1 MANCYGMDGNAEQ
14 MLNLIERSQKTYLEL
29 DDTSRLGNSY
39 AEMGNTFKTLYQL
52 DRSIDMFEKAK
63 PIFLSEEMYF
73 KYNQVLIIQSDVFI
87 DQSDFDSAN
96 KNLEEAD
103 KYTGKF
109 DNAMMNGRIAFSYAR
124 VMYGKGDLSDA
135 TEYIDESIEI
145 FQDLNNKVQLASL
158 YLLKANVLI
167 DRKKLKRVE
176 KCIDKAKKYMKR
188 LNDPGLESNLQITK
202 KKYNDL
208 T

>member
-1 MANCYGMDGNAEQ
+1 MLLSKKVLASVDGDTVLVADVSDPYIHHNA
-14 MLNLIERSQKTYLEL
+14 
-29 DDTSRLGNSY
+29 
-39 AEMGNTFKTLYQL
+39 FKTLHRY
-52 DRSIDMFEKAK
+52 DESIFMFEKAK

-73 KYNQVLIIQSDVFI
+73 KYNQVLIIQSDVFM
-87 DQSDFDSAN
+87 DQNDFDSAN

-103 KYTGKF
+103 KYIEKF

-124 VMYGKGDLSDA
+124 VMYGKGNLSDA
-135 TEYIDESIEI
+135 SEYIDESIEI

-158 YLLKANVLI
+158 YLLKANILI

-188 LNDPGLESNLQITK
+188 LNDAGLESNLQITK
-202 KKYNDL
+202 EKYNEL